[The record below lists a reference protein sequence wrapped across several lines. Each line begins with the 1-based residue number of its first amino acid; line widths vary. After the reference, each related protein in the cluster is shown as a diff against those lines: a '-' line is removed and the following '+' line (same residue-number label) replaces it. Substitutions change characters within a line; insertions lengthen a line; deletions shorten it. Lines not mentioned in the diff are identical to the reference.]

1 MQTRIITGMIPPDG
15 WHYLQEG
22 KFRVDA
28 SSYDELIVAVINW
41 RLQNQRGVGDA
52 KGDIDQ
58 FICSNFPR
66 QCQGVGPKGQINVR
80 ATVAQKALT
89 AGARFVDRIIQWAVD
104 AMNEGHGKDLEPA
117 QEAARRAAICVE
129 CPRNS
134 TWENSCPSCVTHAQ
148 RLMTIIR
155 QGKDIPSLAPRLH
168 ACSDTNMDNR
178 TSIWIK
184 RHLLRKSPNM
194 PKACWIP

>member
-1 MQTRIITGMIPPDG
+1 M
-15 WHYLQEG
+15 QEG
-22 KFRVDA
+22 KFKVE
-28 SSYDELIVAVINW
+28 SISYDELIVAVINW
-41 RLQNQRGVGDA
+41 RLQNQRPVGNA
-52 KGDIDQ
+52 KGDVDL

-66 QCQGVGPKGQINVR
+66 QCQGRGPKGEINVR
-80 ATVAQKALT
+80 ATVAQKAQQ
-89 AGARFVDRIIQWAVD
+89 AGARFVDRIILWATD

-117 QEAARRAAICVE
+117 QEAARRAAICVA

-134 TWENSCPSCVTHAQ
+134 EWENSCPSCVTHAQ

-155 QGKDIPSLAPRLH
+155 QGKDIPSLAPQLH
-168 ACSDTNMDNR
+168 ACSDTDMCNR

-194 PKACWIP
+194 PKACWIIQ